1 MNHKKESDVFELDAG
16 QPYVK
21 DSQGQFK
28 ARLYRKG
35 SDVPM
40 IADAERLAAMARH
53 SKENGVEPDISEPAL
68 KIVSAKNNRDAEVVV
83 KSSLSAAFTPVA
95 AKPGWSINSVQL
107 ADLKNPKVSKEIVQQ
122 SRKEKL
128 GVAKR
133 S

>member
-1 MNHKKESDVFELDAG
+1 MDHKKESDVFKLDEG

-40 IADAERLAAMARH
+40 IADADRLAAMARH
-53 SKENGVEPDISEPAL
+53 SKENGVEADISGPAL
-68 KIVSAKNNRDAEVVV
+68 KIVNAKNNRDAEVVV
-83 KSSLSAAFTPVA
+83 KSRLSAAFKPVA
-95 AKPGWSINSVQL
+95 AKPGVSIDSVQL
-107 ADLKNPKVSKEIVQQ
+107 ADLKNPKVSNEIAQQ
-122 SRKEKL
+122 SRKAKL
-128 GVAKR
+128 GVALH